1 MIIKKWNGNTNRG
14 NFIMIYHQ
22 TGNRNIPNSHII
34 IHVFWS
40 HALALSSFIQ
50 FSSSPLLLLTNHFH
64 AYAYLFACHVSPLV
78 SVESKWWRNFHFWVN
93 DSFNILI
100 TLDHALRGDVKM
112 GRVCARQFPFHFGVA
127 HIMPISRNSLAK
139 YQAGLFEIWH
149 LLENKFK
156 DGN

>member
-22 TGNRNIPNSHII
+22 TGNRYIPNSHII
-34 IHVFWS
+34 IQVYWS
-40 HALALSSFIQ
+40 HALDLSSYIK
-50 FSSSPLLLLTNHFH
+50 FSSSPLVLTKHFH
-64 AYAYLFACHVSPLV
+64 AYAYLFACHVSPL
-78 SVESKWWRNFHFWVN
+78 SVESKWWHNFNFWVN

-100 TLDHALRGDVKM
+100 TLDHAWRGYVKM
-112 GRVCARQFPFHFGVA
+112 GRVCAWQFPFHFGVA
-127 HIMPISRNSLAK
+127 HIMPTSSNSLAK
-139 YQAGLFEIWH
+139 HQAGLFKIWH

>member
-22 TGNRNIPNSHII
+22 TGNRYIPNSHII
-34 IHVFWS
+34 IQVFWS
-40 HALALSSFIQ
+40 HALYLSSYIK
-50 FSSSPLLLLTNHFH
+50 FSSSPLLFTKHFH
-64 AYAYLFACHVSPLV
+64 AYAYLFACHVWPLV
-78 SVESKWWRNFHFWVN
+78 SVESKWWHNFHFWVN

-100 TLDHALRGDVKM
+100 TLDHAWRGYVKM

-127 HIMPISRNSLAK
+127 HIMPTSRNSLAK